1 MTPRRLHSNIL
12 HWYKRHERPLP
23 WRRTKDPYRIL
34 LSEVMAQQTQ
44 VSRVAIFYSA
54 WLKEFPNWRS
64 LAKASSGTV
73 LRKWSGLGYN
83 NRALRLHA
91 LARTVMEKYVGSL
104 PKSIEELSEL
114 PGIGRYTAHAVACF
128 AFGAHVSL
136 VDINIRRVLTRIF
149 SPVRSASEL
158 KNEKEAWRLADS
170 LLPRRSASTWNQ
182 ALMDLGAQVCV
193 ARKPH
198 CSDCPVKSECASAFS
213 SAFEKKELPERKQE
227 PSFKGIPRRIYRGRI
242 LKALHDRPL
251 TSRQIGLRI
260 VRGFHPHDLRWID
273 GILKKM
279 EIDSLITIEGS
290 GIRKKVSIAR

>member
-23 WRRTKDPYRIL
+23 WRHTNDPYHIL

-64 LAKASSGTV
+64 LAQASTGTV

-91 LARTVMEKYVGSL
+91 LARTVMRKYAGAL
-104 PKSIEELSEL
+104 PKSIEKLLEL

-149 SPVRSASEL
+149 SAVRSSSDL
-158 KNEKEAWRLADS
+158 KSEKEAWALADS
-170 LLPRRSASTWNQ
+170 LLPRRVASIWNQ
-182 ALMDLGAQVCV
+182 ALMDLGAQICI
-193 ARKPH
+193 AHKPR
-198 CSDCPVKSECASAFS
+198 CFDCPLKRECASAFS
-213 SAFEKKELPERKQE
+213 SVFKKKEPSEKKKE
-227 PSFKGIPRRIYRGRI
+227 PSFKGIPRRIYRGKI

-251 TSRQIGLRI
+251 TSWQIGLRI
-260 VRGFHPHDLRWID
+260 VHKFQPHDLRWID
-273 GILKKM
+273 GILQKM
-279 EIDSLITIEGS
+279 EDDALITIRGS
-290 GIRKKVSIAR
+290 GDRKKVSIAR